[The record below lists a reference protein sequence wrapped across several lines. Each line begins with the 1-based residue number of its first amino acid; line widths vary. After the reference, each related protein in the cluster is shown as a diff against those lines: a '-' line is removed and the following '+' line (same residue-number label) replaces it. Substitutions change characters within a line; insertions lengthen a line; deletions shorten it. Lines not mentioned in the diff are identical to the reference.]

1 MQQARHNL
9 DPDEHVIFIYDD
21 APARRNP
28 ANPGPNSELKMLS
41 PYSGE
46 QSSEQTLRWNEIL
59 LSGIEQHKVHKRSAR
74 VEYNLFRL
82 FQDWNCRSIQR
93 IFRIPSIPEYG
104 REST

>member
-1 MQQARHNL
+1 
-9 DPDEHVIFIYDD
+9 
-21 APARRNP
+21 
-28 ANPGPNSELKMLS
+28 MLP

-46 QSSEQTLRWNEIL
+46 QTGEQTLRWNEIL
-59 LSGIEQHKVHKRSAR
+59 FSDIEQHKVHKRSAR

-104 REST
+104 RKST